1 MLKNIFWNN
10 VENRLRAGWRILIQ
24 ILLTAI
30 PLAALGLGGFYS
42 EGNQNLRVALTAGPI
57 TVLSVLF
64 CSRFIDKRKI
74 TDLGIKLREKD
85 WWADFGFGSLAG
97 FLSAGAYVLLLKIF
111 GWGEVV
117 LSNQWN
123 RNFLTFTGSILL
135 GIFTY
140 LIVGIFEELMRT
152 YQVKNAL
159 EGLAGKK
166 QTLSGAGLLAVLVGA
181 SWSIIGHL
189 ASGDFSFLVFILVT
203 GMIYGV
209 YFLWTGRAAL
219 AIALHFAW
227 DFTLSS
233 IFQLG
238 STSEASVYYVRIN
251 GMPDFPSEMS
261 STLGIAAKVIGFLL
275 VLWWVRN
282 REGKIRVK
290 EDLVSPNLII
300 IS

>member
-1 MLKNIFWNN
+1 
-10 VENRLRAGWRILIQ
+10 
-24 ILLTAI
+24 
-30 PLAALGLGGFYS
+30 
-42 EGNQNLRVALTAGPI
+42 
-57 TVLSVLF
+57 
-64 CSRFIDKRKI
+64 
-74 TDLGIKLREKD
+74 
-85 WWADFGFGSLAG
+85 
-97 FLSAGAYVLLLKIF
+97 
-111 GWGEVV
+111 
-117 LSNQWN
+117 
-123 RNFLTFTGSILL
+123 
-135 GIFTY
+135 
-140 LIVGIFEELMRT
+140 MRT